1 VPVARRL
8 PAARLIAYHGYV
20 MWRAL
25 TCVLL
30 LYVTLDFAD
39 PNIPG
44 ALDFEIDQ
52 SVDGVHTQLR
62 GQSPIAKASVVP
74 APVFQQDMAPLK
86 AHVVPQ
92 RPRVIARTMPVD
104 VRPRALLSRLLISDS
119 PEAH

>member
-1 VPVARRL
+1 M
-8 PAARLIAYHGYV
+8 PAPRLIAYDGYV

-44 ALDFEIDQ
+44 ALDFDIDQ

-62 GQSPIAKASVVP
+62 GQSPIAKAGVVP
-74 APVFQQDMAPLK
+74 APVFQQDRAPVK
-86 AHVVPQ
+86 THVAPQ
-92 RPRVIARTMPVD
+92 RPRVIARATPVD

>member
-1 VPVARRL
+1 M
-8 PAARLIAYHGYV
+8 PAPRLIAYDGYV
-20 MWRAL
+20 MWRAV
-25 TCVLL
+25 TCLLL

-44 ALDFEIDQ
+44 ALDFDIDQ

-62 GQSPIAKASVVP
+62 GQSPIAKAGVVP
-74 APVFQQDMAPLK
+74 APVFQQDIAPVK
-86 AHVVPQ
+86 THVAPQ
-92 RPRVIARTMPVD
+92 RPRVIARTTSVD